1 MTALRNPAL
10 YNPALTHI
18 QIAILGSHSTEFY
31 QAVGFSISLMAI
43 MAVMG
48 WIWLRDELKEK
59 E

>member
-1 MTALRNPAL
+1 MTTLNNPV
-10 YNPALTHI
+10 LT
-18 QIAILGSHSTEFY
+18 QILILGSHSTEFY
-31 QAVGFSISLMAI
+31 QVVGCSIILMAI